1 VDRRA
6 NIVNEPGKCQLFGPS
21 SATYLVGA
29 FYQQHFPTGT
39 GHLHGSGQTVGAGAD
54 DCRVE
59 FAHSARFC
67 PIGRGDTVN
76 PAW

>member
-1 VDRRA
+1 M
-6 NIVNEPGKCQLFGPS
+6 NEPGECQLFGPS

-29 FYQQHFPTGT
+29 FYDEHLPTSK

-54 DCRVE
+54 NCRVE

-67 PIGRGDTVN
+67 PIGSGYMVN
-76 PAW
+76 SAW